1 MSTSIA
7 TLNIASIELVSTQRV
22 APLNGSPSSE
32 DYNDSA
38 REVLTDLASLSEF
51 VNGTVIPL
59 LNCLPATSPLLL
71 DGSAIYASTAAT
83 SDPLFFDTTAHQPLT
98 IAAVITRLNQ
108 IVSSIQTQ
116 MTNLSAQ
123 VLALQTRLATTNQND
138 VAKAIQGL
146 ASTIAA
152 VAARVTALGG

>member
-1 MSTSIA
+1 MSTA

-22 APLNGSPSSE
+22 APLNGSPSSA

-51 VNGTVIPL
+51 INGTVIPL
-59 LNCLPATSPLLL
+59 LNCLPATDPLVL
-71 DGSAIYASTAAT
+71 DGSAVYASAAAT
-83 SDPLFFDTTAHQPLT
+83 DDPLFFDATARQPLT
-98 IAAVITRLNQ
+98 IASVFTKLSQ
-108 IVSSIQTQ
+108 IVASVQTQ
-116 MTNLSAQ
+116 MTNVSAQ

-138 VAKAIQGL
+138 IATALQGL
-146 ASTIAA
+146 AATIAA

>member
-1 MSTSIA
+1 MSTA

-22 APLNGSPSSE
+22 APLNGSPSSA

-51 VNGTVIPL
+51 INGTVIPL
-59 LNCLPATSPLLL
+59 LNCLPATDPLVL
-71 DGSAIYASTAAT
+71 DGSAVYASAAAT
-83 SDPLFFDTTAHQPLT
+83 DDPLFFDATAQQPLT
-98 IAAVITRLNQ
+98 ISSVFTKLSQ
-108 IVSSIQTQ
+108 IVASVQTQ
-116 MTNLSAQ
+116 MTNVSAQ

-138 VAKAIQGL
+138 IATALQGL
-146 ASTIAA
+146 AATIAA